1 MKYVGLLRGINVGG
15 KGIIKMAELKAAV
28 ENCGFAHVK
37 TFIQSGNV
45 IFESDEE
52 KTGGIAARIE
62 EYLLKT
68 FKINS
73 QTIVITYDQIKKVV
87 LEVPSDWNQRKDL
100 RCYIAFIREPVKPQE
115 VLKQIRLKEG
125 VDFAKAGEGVVY
137 LTTLLSGL
145 TKSGFAK
152 LVSTKVYK
160 DITIRNYSTVQ
171 KLLTLMEE

>member
-1 MKYVGLLRGINVGG
+1 MRYVALLRGINVGG
-15 KGIIKMAELKAAV
+15 KGIIKMTELKAAMA
-28 ENCGFAHVK
+28 NCGFANVK
-37 TFIQSGNV
+37 TYIQSGNV

-52 KTGGIAARIE
+52 KTSNIASRMERCI
-62 EYLLKT
+62 LKA
-68 FKINS
+68 FKIDS

-87 LEVPSDWNQRKDL
+87 SEVPPDWDQRNDL
-100 RCYIAFIREPVKPQE
+100 RRYIAFIREPVTPLE

-137 LTTLLSGL
+137 MTTLLSGL